1 MKGFS
6 FKDLKTL
13 YKKKSVPPE
22 ALEHGKLLPGAS
34 VYEKLNKLHAAR
46 QSNDSFADYN
56 EEQKVLLNSS
66 DGVAKKVVAV
76 CLVIVDKLP
85 HEAIWRHWIES
96 STQEYSARL
105 FIHAKNPDK
114 IASPWVAAHTLPHTY
129 SPEWN
134 SPEVVRA
141 MLYVLEAALQDAEC
155 QRFVLGTESCIPI
168 HSLSHIAEELYKED
182 VSWLDAYNNHK
193 SLWELGT
200 CFRAVNPQMIPTQ
213 CVWKSIPGW
222 VMFNRRHAAEICVL
236 AANSQRFPI
245 VNDPSEH
252 DDGNLKTSSDIVT
265 EKVSNVRGCLGQED
279 SDIVRAWGTS
289 GSWKEGNDTVWA
301 PEEMFFPTMMS
312 ILGYLR
318 ASGKDQVRR
327 KRVTYAQWQRIGD
340 ANPVSYPSLNAE
352 LLKDFRD
359 AGSLFGRK
367 FAANTVTLDTWIAL
381 CSDEITK
388 VGGGDLSANEKVK
401 EKQDIKVNTREKN
414 GDDNNNNNNND
425 NTGTHQLVRETG
437 KKRSFNE
444 TEDAM

>member
-22 ALEHGKLLPGAS
+22 PLEHAKVLPGTS

-56 EEQKVLLNSS
+56 NEQKELLQLNGGTTGS
-66 DGVAKKVVAV
+66 KKVVAV

-85 HEAIWRHWIES
+85 HEVIWRHWMES
-96 STQEYSARL
+96 ESEAYSARL

-114 IASPWVAAHTLPHTY
+114 VTSPWVASHILPHTY

-141 MLYVLEAALQDAEC
+141 MLYVLEAALQDVEC
-155 QRFVLGTESCIPI
+155 KRFVLGTESCIPI
-168 HSLSHIAEELYKED
+168 YSLSHIAEELYKED
-182 VSWLDAYNNHK
+182 VSWLDAYNTHK

-200 CFRAVNPQMIPTQ
+200 CFRAVNPQIIPTQ

-236 AANSQRFPI
+236 AANSQRFP
-245 VNDPSEH
+245 VRDDSSESG
-252 DDGNLKTSSDIVT
+252 DGNIKTSSDAVT
-265 EKVSNVRGCLGQED
+265 EQSSNMRGCLGQEG
-279 SDIVRAWGTS
+279 SDIVCAWGTS
-289 GSWKEGNDTVWA
+289 GSWKERNDTVWA

-318 ASGKDQVRR
+318 ASAKDQVRR

-340 ANPVSYPSLNAE
+340 ANPVSFPSLNAK
-352 LLKDFRD
+352 LLKEFRD
-359 AGSLFGRK
+359 TGALFGRK

-381 CSDEITK
+381 CSGENTK
-388 VGGGDLSANEKVK
+388 VGGDLSASTTINAKHEI
-401 EKQDIKVNTREKN
+401 E
-414 GDDNNNNNNND
+414 DDTSNRKSGGSSIA
-425 NTGTHQLVRETG
+425 TAGTQSVRETG
-437 KKRSFNE
+437 KKRSFSE
-444 TEDAM
+444 TEDAP